1 MQVSA
6 VISETVYPSC
16 RARGICRGYFGIR
29 RNRHV
34 LPEIT
39 SVLLFV
45 AVLAAPLSLQ
55 ACNTTA
61 GIGKDVS
68 AGANA
73 MTKSAE
79 KNKGY

>member
-1 MQVSA
+1 MTSQK
-6 VISETVYPSC
+6 
-16 RARGICRGYFGIR
+16 
-29 RNRHV
+29 
-34 LPEIT
+34 LT

-45 AVLAAPLSLQ
+45 AALAAPLSLQ

-68 AGANA
+68 AGADA
-73 MTKSAE
+73 VTKSAE

>member
-1 MQVSA
+1 MS
-6 VISETVYPSC
+6 SP
-16 RARGICRGYFGIR
+16 R
-29 RNRHV
+29 
-34 LPEIT
+34 LT

-68 AGANA
+68 AGADA
-73 MTKSAE
+73 VTKSAE